1 MRVLILFCFI
11 SSFSL
16 MSQVELKPIV
26 SLSNTNSF
34 YVFHKSFKTD
44 YIERSFLGVN
54 TKLGMNLSMRKGEFN
69 FFGNYQL
76 SGSFIPSDFFGNL
89 FNKKFFKYRSHFVGV
104 GISYYFFKK
113 NKRFAP
119 YVSFVISS
127 EVSTNSKLAFLN
139 DAYGFRDYPL
149 LSNGYPSPNTD
160 YWSYFYISTPFIS
173 SFTGGYAFEINK
185 DFNIRLGVGYGLRK
199 METKYLE
206 WEENE
211 DVNEKLKTISSENHY
226 FHMLDVQLGLSYSFS
241 FKNKAKPQ

>member
-89 FNKKFFKYRSHFVGV
+89 FNKNFFKYRSHFVGV

-149 LSNGYPSPNTD
+149 LSNGYPSPNTS
-160 YWSYFYISTPFIS
+160 YWSYFYISTPLICS
-173 SFTGGYAFEINK
+173 ITGGFSFRIGENVDIN
-185 DFNIRLGVGYGLRK
+185 FGVGYGLRK
-199 METKYLE
+199 MRTKYAE
-206 WEENE
+206 WKEDE
-211 DVNEKLKTISSENHY
+211 DVYSKLKESSIRTNY
-226 FHMLDVQLGLSYSFS
+226 FHMLDVQLGLTYSFS
-241 FKNKAKPQ
+241 FKPKPQ